1 MMRDEIMQDS
11 TEMAEEEDQNQSEPV
26 TRNSSPSPFINMQT
40 ELHSK
45 GAVLTKAWSDLFSFI
60 TKYQAELMVKE
71 NTIEIA
77 EKEID
82 VRKKQLQE
90 LKPAVSAGNEE
101 ISRLQEEINTKE
113 RLLSKAQIELSV
125 KEQMLQRVQ
134 SDLSSHKGHLDRSR
148 SELFEKQGDLIR
160 HRSDLE
166 RLKSELTIKEEQ
178 IQIKDNLLKKLQT
191 QLMRE
196 NAELKEQLELEK
208 RNAQLSLEA
217 ERRAHEMTKRSL
229 RQKKTTTS
237 ANVIEIPDSPPTLD
251 LSVENADFGL
261 SNIISM
267 TDSRSQA
274 MEQDHS
280 HMRLSHEPS
289 FSQLSNTASSLSEL
303 SRRFSNSQS
312 SMSQSHEQS
321 SWRTPPKVT
330 PTMSSSPIKHPETVR
345 KIESSFV
352 EGAAAS
358 TSSDIFFPLSVS
370 AEDSLS
376 ELDNSTM
383 LTDSGDM
390 KGQFSPSGRMPGTPG
405 SSDSNQ
411 GPVPISGP
419 IPISAGMSP
428 GGSTEGGGDGKTE
441 AWECNGN
448 SDWETS
454 VRKKPRNQT
463 RHKIPQCSVCGTT
476 FARNRNLQRH
486 MLIHTGEKPYSCN
499 LCSKSFSRQDRFR
512 SHMLLQHAMASQYD
526 SGESAFV
533 CSVCNVGFSDLDS
546 FQEHNV
552 MHAKQEDI

>member
-428 GGSTEGGGDGKTE
+428 GGSTEGGGDGKITDAPGE
-441 AWECNGN
+441 KGQNHHCHSCNRLFPSWN
-448 SDWETS
+448 TLLAHH
-454 VRKKPRNQT
+454 VRTHNFNLKGQNPAGFQRPYKCQQCGQT
-463 RHKIPQCSVCGTT
+463 YLHKHHLDRHKRQ
-476 FARNRNLQRH
+476 
-486 MLIHTGEKPYSCN
+486 HTGENISICVVCK
-499 LCSKSFSRQDRFR
+499 KEFSRPDSLKRHQ
-512 SHMLLQHAMASQYD
+512 LL
-526 SGESAFV
+526 
-533 CSVCNVGFSDLDS
+533 
-546 FQEHNV
+546 
-552 MHAKQEDI
+552 MHKDILVTQKSS

>member
-428 GGSTEGGGDGKTE
+428 GGSTEGGGDGKLQFLLGQLPRRFF
-441 AWECNGN
+441 AASIKCRFCDKLF
-448 SDWETS
+448 SPVHKYDL
-454 VRKKPRNQT
+454 KKHER
-463 RHKIPQCSVCGTT
+463 
-476 FARNRNLQRH
+476 
-486 MLIHTGEKPYSCN
+486 IHTGEKPYSCEI
-499 LCSKSFSRQDRFR
+499 CGRRFSDPSSKARHRRTHFRDKQDVLENRYMSFSERG
-512 SHMLLQHAMASQYD
+512 ASVQNAD
-526 SGESAFV
+526 S
-533 CSVCNVGFSDLDS
+533 S
-546 FQEHNV
+546 FQNIGTSNAFQRKDNHS
-552 MHAKQEDI
+552 

>member
-428 GGSTEGGGDGKTE
+428 GGSTEGGGDGKSTPSSPWL
-441 AWECNGN
+441 AKLTCSICSKVLKTTGGY
-448 SDWETS
+448 ET
-454 VRKKPRNQT
+454 
-463 RHKIPQCSVCGTT
+463 
-476 FARNRNLQRH
+476 H
-486 MLIHTGEKPYSCN
+486 MRTHTGERPFRCLICGSSFTHPSN
-499 LCSKSFSRQDRFR
+499 LLRHKK
-512 SHMLLQHAMASQYD
+512 QHYR
-526 SGESAFV
+526 AFV
-533 CSVCNVGFSDLDS
+533 TECKICGERFTEKHLLHQHLRKFHCSAMIDAARRSR
-546 FQEHNV
+546 
-552 MHAKQEDI
+552 